1 MRNVNKDCIL
11 LLLPGLKVKEKSRV
25 TFDVADMEEDED
37 DKKLE
42 SDVKKG
48 DLKAD
53 IMAQQYKYIA
63 CLKVSLFL

>member
-11 LLLPGLKVKEKSRV
+11 LLLPGLEVKEKSRV
-25 TFDVADMEEDED
+25 TFDVADMEEDEN

-42 SDVKKG
+42 SDVKKR

-63 CLKVSLFL
+63 CLKVSLFQ

>member
-1 MRNVNKDCIL
+1 M
-11 LLLPGLKVKEKSRV
+11 
-25 TFDVADMEEDED
+25 ADMEEDEN

-42 SDVKKG
+42 SDVKKR

-63 CLKVSLFL
+63 CLKVSLFQ

>member
-11 LLLPGLKVKEKSRV
+11 LLLPGLEVKEKSRV

-37 DKKLE
+37 DRKLE
-42 SDVKKG
+42 SDVKKR